1 MESIVSF
8 PNAGRAR
15 KVSDGTGKVTVCR
28 FKGVRGVRGKLYIII
43 CIHSASRLSDPRS
56 PCLIRQHKS
65 DINSSLCASP
75 ICDKHW
81 GWRENHKEKERKK
94 KKKKKERKKN
104 MVDSQFL
111 REWFSRYALRLWC
124 LFKGWITNVHNLLQL
139 GFFRSFFHTLHTH
152 NTHTHTHTHTHSGPY
167 LYFILST
174 ATDMCL
180 GFLEQR

>member
-1 MESIVSF
+1 MRKKQNQGRLKETEVRQSFKALWRALCHFHYAGKTKLRTFKKNPEVRQSFKVFVESIVSF

-75 ICDKHW
+75 ICDKH
-81 GWRENHKEKERKK
+81 
-94 KKKKKERKKN
+94 
-104 MVDSQFL
+104 
-111 REWFSRYALRLWC
+111 
-124 LFKGWITNVHNLLQL
+124 
-139 GFFRSFFHTLHTH
+139 
-152 NTHTHTHTHTHSGPY
+152 
-167 LYFILST
+167 
-174 ATDMCL
+174 
-180 GFLEQR
+180 